1 MLAIGVAGFGS
12 AAQAEPVTL
21 LAFGDSLTQGYGLE
35 QGDGLVP
42 QLQSWLAAHGAGDVT
57 IINGGVSGDT
67 TAGGLARID
76 WSLTPDIDAMM
87 VILGGNDLLRGTD
100 PAVTGANLDGILS
113 EGQAKGVP
121 MMLVGMQA
129 AANFGADYKQQF
141 DALYPELAARYDTVF
156 VPSFYGA
163 LTGEDQDP
171 AAMRGYLQADGIH
184 PNPGG
189 VQKIVEDLG
198 PSVLELVARVGA
210 K

>member
-1 MLAIGVAGFGS
+1 
-12 AAQAEPVTL
+12 
-21 LAFGDSLTQGYGLE
+21 
-35 QGDGLVP
+35 
-42 QLQSWLAAHGAGDVT
+42 
-57 IINGGVSGDT
+57 
-67 TAGGLARID
+67 
-76 WSLTPDIDAMM
+76 MM

-113 EGQAKGVP
+113 AGQAKGVP

-163 LTGEDQDP
+163 LTGADQDP

-184 PNPGG
+184 PNPEG